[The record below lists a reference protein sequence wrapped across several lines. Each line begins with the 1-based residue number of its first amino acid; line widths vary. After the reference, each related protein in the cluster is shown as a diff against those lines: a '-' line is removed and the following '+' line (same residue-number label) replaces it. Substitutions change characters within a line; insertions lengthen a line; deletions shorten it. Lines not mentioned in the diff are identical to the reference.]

1 MPRNKCVHCT
11 AQAQFSKEETGYD
24 GVMMRLGMHSYCI
37 RKYLKRN
44 KIKFHDFNFFSTI
57 YRASGYFHG
66 RRLLLF
72 GGGVRRSMEHFP
84 RSTAPRSTLHV
95 HELPGPCWKHRLRS
109 KDWTRLYL
117 SVVCAERNWKL
128 KNQITLNLFWRTLS
142 LDNVGCYLTT
152 NTQQN
157 AAFSNQLEEPSPR
170 WPF

>member
-1 MPRNKCVHCT
+1 MGREIT
-11 AQAQFSKEETGYD
+11 ETEYIHICWLPSFIPCRVINVYTVQHKHNSAKKKQID

-72 GGGVRRSMEHFP
+72 GGGVRRSTEHFP

-95 HELPGPCWKHRLRS
+95 HELPGPHSCSQWRQYSRYSMGLALTSQRLPIFYIQP
-109 KDWTRLYL
+109 L
-117 SVVCAERNWKL
+117 
-128 KNQITLNLFWRTLS
+128 I
-142 LDNVGCYLTT
+142 
-152 NTQQN
+152 QQY
-157 AAFSNQLEEPSPR
+157 FIRDIEP
-170 WPF
+170 W